1 MLAFSNLRTLHV
13 EEANFDKLVESLDQ
27 LKHLRYLNIDE
38 TNTSRL
44 PENIGN
50 KMKFLQYISL
60 VGCKS
65 LVKLPTSISKLQQLR
80 FLNLANTRIKHI
92 HRGFNGLSS
101 LRKLYGF
108 PADMDGDWCS
118 LKHLMKFGISGLDNV
133 SSSSFA
139 TKARLDEKVRL
150 TYLKLGCTMR
160 LGDVGQLVNG
170 ERGIS
175 EKVQLVNQGG
185 V

>member
-1 MLAFSNLRTLHV
+1 M
-13 EEANFDKLVESLDQ
+13 
-27 LKHLRYLNIDE
+27 RYLSIDE

-60 VGCKS
+60 VGCRS
-65 LVKLPTSISKLQQLR
+65 LSKLPASISKLQQLR
-80 FLNLANTRIKHI
+80 CLNLSGTSIKYI
-92 HRGFNGLSS
+92 HRGFSGLTS
-101 LRKLYGF
+101 LRKLSGF
-108 PADMDGDWCS
+108 PADMDGDRCS
-118 LKHLMKFGISGLDNV
+118 LEELGLLSHLMELWISGLENV

-170 ERGIS
+170 EEGIS
-175 EKVQLVNQGG
+175 KKVQLVNQGG